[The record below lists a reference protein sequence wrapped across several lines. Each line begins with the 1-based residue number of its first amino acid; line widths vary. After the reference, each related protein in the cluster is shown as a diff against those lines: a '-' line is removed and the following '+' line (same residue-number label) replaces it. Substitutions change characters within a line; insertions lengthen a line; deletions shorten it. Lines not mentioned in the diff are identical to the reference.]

1 MNKLI
6 LSEEFLRM
14 QRLAGIITESQF
26 KNMKEAIVNTVS
38 DNLSD
43 IFDEKT
49 KKLKPEVK
57 NNIIKGLDI
66 IKKQFPD
73 LKIIDHFIVGA
84 AVTYQ
89 YEDGSDIDTTVVL
102 DPTVTKEK
110 SKEGFLFM
118 EGCLSIPSSL
128 SKPTRTI
135 RACKVVVDTD
145 NLGELTFEINPEG
158 DKANESIS
166 KETMMTVIVQHEIDH
181 LDGFTIKDRVYNTQV
196 VKKVDFGRNEKIV
209 MKSKEG
215 EMVEVK
221 FKNANKLFLQG
232 YEIV

>member
-1 MNKLI
+1 MKLI
-6 LSEEFLRM
+6 VDKGSNGLTTKEFTEYLKTPVLKSEITQQEADELRK
-14 QRLAGIITESQF
+14 QLEQGLTEYPGLGISATQ
-26 KNMKEAIVNTVS
+26 
-38 DNLSD
+38 L
-43 IFDEKT
+43 
-49 KKLKPEVK
+49 
-57 NNIIKGLDI
+57 G
-66 IKKQFPD
+66 IKKRACYIKFGEEELFLVNP
-73 LKIIDHFIVGA
+73 II
-84 AVTYQ
+84 
-89 YEDGSDIDTTVVL
+89 
-102 DPTVTKEK
+102 KEK

-128 SKPTRTI
+128 TKPTRTI

-196 VKKVDFGRNEKIV
+196 VKRQTYGRNDKIV

-215 EMVEVK
+215 EMIEVK
-221 FKNANKLFLQG
+221 FKNANKYFLQG

>member
-1 MNKLI
+1 MKLI
-6 LSEEFLRM
+6 VDKGSNGLTTKEFTEYLKTPVLKSEITQQEADELRT
-14 QRLAGIITESQF
+14 QLEQGLTEYPGLGISATQ
-26 KNMKEAIVNTVS
+26 
-38 DNLSD
+38 L
-43 IFDEKT
+43 
-49 KKLKPEVK
+49 
-57 NNIIKGLDI
+57 G
-66 IKKQFPD
+66 IKKRACYIKLGDEELFLVNP
-73 LKIIDHFIVGA
+73 II
-84 AVTYQ
+84 
-89 YEDGSDIDTTVVL
+89 
-102 DPTVTKEK
+102 KEK

-128 SKPTRTI
+128 TKPTRTI
-135 RACKVVVDTD
+135 RATKVVVMTD

-221 FKNANKLFLQG
+221 FKNANKYFLQG

>member
-1 MNKLI
+1 MKLI
-6 LSEEFLRM
+6 VDKGSNGLTTKEFTEYLKTPVLKSEITQQEADELRK
-14 QRLAGIITESQF
+14 QLEQGLTEYPGLGISATQ
-26 KNMKEAIVNTVS
+26 
-38 DNLSD
+38 L
-43 IFDEKT
+43 
-49 KKLKPEVK
+49 
-57 NNIIKGLDI
+57 G
-66 IKKQFPD
+66 IKKRACYIKLGDEELFLVNP
-73 LKIIDHFIVGA
+73 II
-84 AVTYQ
+84 
-89 YEDGSDIDTTVVL
+89 
-102 DPTVTKEK
+102 KEK

-128 SKPTRTI
+128 TKPTRTI
-135 RACKVVVDTD
+135 RATKVVVMTD

-221 FKNANKLFLQG
+221 FKNANKYFLQG

>member
-1 MNKLI
+1 MKLI
-6 LSEEFLRM
+6 VDRGSNGLITKEFTEYLKTPCPKTEFKQYEADMLRK
-14 QRLAGIITESQF
+14 QLEQGLTEYPGLGISATQ
-26 KNMKEAIVNTVS
+26 
-38 DNLSD
+38 L
-43 IFDEKT
+43 
-49 KKLKPEVK
+49 
-57 NNIIKGLDI
+57 G
-66 IKKQFPD
+66 IKKRACYIKFGDEELFLVNPM
-73 LKIIDHFIVGA
+73 I
-84 AVTYQ
+84 
-89 YEDGSDIDTTVVL
+89 
-102 DPTVTKEK
+102 KEK

-128 SKPTRTI
+128 TKPTRTI
-135 RACKVVVDTD
+135 RACKVVIDTD

-215 EMVEVK
+215 ELVEVK

>member
-1 MNKLI
+1 MKLI
-6 LSEEFLRM
+6 VDKGSNGLTTKEFTEYLKTPVLKSEITQQEADELRT
-14 QRLAGIITESQF
+14 QLEQGLTEYPGLGISATQ
-26 KNMKEAIVNTVS
+26 
-38 DNLSD
+38 L
-43 IFDEKT
+43 
-49 KKLKPEVK
+49 
-57 NNIIKGLDI
+57 G
-66 IKKQFPD
+66 IKKRACYIKFGEEELFLVNPM
-73 LKIIDHFIVGA
+73 V
-84 AVTYQ
+84 
-89 YEDGSDIDTTVVL
+89 
-102 DPTVTKEK
+102 KEK

-128 SKPTRTI
+128 TKPTRTI
-135 RACKVVVDTD
+135 RATKVVVMTD

-221 FKNANKLFLQG
+221 FKNANKYFLQG